1 MQQVGYH
8 NANMIASKLR
18 TTIDG
23 QKAEML
29 AMLQEIAT
37 VPPAEETPAHDPP
50 PHLHSKRRS
59 TSGHPAIN
67 TDDSTRYSGK

>member
-50 PHLHSKRRS
+50 PIYTANAAVHQDIQL
-59 TSGHPAIN
+59 
-67 TDDSTRYSGK
+67 